1 MSKYTTVRLNVR
13 LHVQDFSF
21 KNNCING
28 VVLPL
33 FVSGIIHSLRTDYIM
48 TYIVRAQAIFCAQA
62 I

>member
-1 MSKYTTVRLNVR
+1 M
-13 LHVQDFSF
+13 HVQDFSF

-48 TYIVRAQAIFCAQA
+48 TYIVCAQAIFCAQA